1 MGVRIGNLHVVLALV
16 LVLSL
21 GVFPAH
27 AGAKLRIA
35 TEGAYPPFN
44 YVDEHGELGGFDVD
58 IAKALCRAMAA
69 DCEFV
74 VVPWDGIIDGLEAG
88 KYDVIVASMSY
99 TPERA
104 KRVEFTDKYYR
115 TTSSFVARRGSNLDV
130 SPAGLRGKTVATQRA
145 TVHADYLAANYGASI
160 TLKTGVTLDDAFAML
175 ASGQAD
181 TVLCNSLAALGFLR
195 SPEGKDFTYI
205 GEPLSDKNLA
215 STANIALRKGNTELR
230 DAFNK
235 ALQSIRLSGEYDQIN
250 QKYFPFNIY

>member
-1 MGVRIGNLHVVLALV
+1 MDVRAWCLPGVLAGV
-16 LVLSL
+16 VCLSL
-21 GVFPAH
+21 LLPAH
-27 AGAKLRIA
+27 AGQKLRIA

-44 YVDEHGELGGFDVD
+44 YLDEHGELAGFDVD

-69 DCEFV
+69 ECEFV

-88 KYDVIVASMSY
+88 RYDVVVASMSY

-104 KRVEFTDKYYR
+104 RRVEFTERYYR

-130 SPAGLRGKTVATQRA
+130 SPAGLRGKAVATQRA
-145 TVHADYLAANYGASI
+145 TVHADYLAATYGASI
-160 TLKTGVTLDDAFAML
+160 TLQTPDTLDDAFDLL
-175 ASGQAD
+175 AAGKVD

-195 SPEGKDFTYI
+195 SPGGGGYAYI
-205 GEPLSDKNLA
+205 GEPLTDKNLA
-215 STANIALRKGNTELR
+215 STANIALRKGNAPLR

-235 ALQSIRLSGEYDQIN
+235 ALESIRLSGEYDQIN